1 MTLIERMNTDFS
13 ATQKSGILIYQNNP
27 RLTGR
32 AGVFIRSI
40 RRIRVQK
47 MCF

>member
-1 MTLIERMNTDFS
+1 MNTDFS

-32 AGVFIRSI
+32 AGVVIYPTRV
-40 RRIRVQK
+40 IRVQK
-47 MCF
+47 YNYNI